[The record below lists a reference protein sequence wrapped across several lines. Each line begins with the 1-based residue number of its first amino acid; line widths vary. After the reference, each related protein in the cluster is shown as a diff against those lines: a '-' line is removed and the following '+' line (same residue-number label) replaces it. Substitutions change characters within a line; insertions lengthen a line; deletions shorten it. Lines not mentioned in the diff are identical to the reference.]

1 MALVLLPLL
10 LAPACGRNGYDC
22 SQEEY
27 DRFEQKHAEEGM
39 TSEVEECGD
48 RFE

>member
-10 LAPACGRNGYDC
+10 LTPACGRNARDC

-39 TSEVEECGD
+39 TSEAEEWI
-48 RFE
+48 

>member
-1 MALVLLPLL
+1 MALVLSPLL
-10 LAPACGRNGYDC
+10 LALACGRNGYDC

-39 TSEVEECGD
+39 TREAEECGD

>member
-1 MALVLLPLL
+1 MALVLSPLL
-10 LAPACGRNGYDC
+10 LALASGRNGYDC

-39 TSEVEECGD
+39 TSEAEECGD